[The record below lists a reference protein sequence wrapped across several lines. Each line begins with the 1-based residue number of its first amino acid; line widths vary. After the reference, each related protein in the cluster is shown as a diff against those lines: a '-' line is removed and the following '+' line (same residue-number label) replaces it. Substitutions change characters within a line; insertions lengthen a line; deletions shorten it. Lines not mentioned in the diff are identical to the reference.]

1 VTGDRFEGRNG
12 VGSSLEVVDHV
23 GGVGWRGRTGE
34 GGHRVVG
41 IAGGVV
47 GMEAGA
53 RVDVGVVEVGQEGD

>member
-41 IAGGVV
+41 
-47 GMEAGA
+47 MEAGA